1 MSSLDSHQSNAESS
15 QSLIGFRDWLHRGLL
30 CLSAILLATTFPA
43 LAAPGTPSRI
53 VSLDLCMDWIL
64 AHHADP
70 AQVASLSPLHRQY
83 PVDWLDDNWPTHDGS
98 LEQIVQ
104 LQPDLVLAG
113 QFSALLLRERLRTLG
128 YRVEVMPLPSTLE
141 QVEAYERRLLD
152 LIGRDPAL
160 AATAPPPTT
169 LDERAPRLLL
179 LDANAIG
186 TGPETFEHRILEQA
200 GWRNYLQTPGLVR
213 LDLEQIVSDPPDAIL
228 FAAPEH

>member
-43 LAAPGTPSRI
+43 LAAPGTPARI

-70 AQVASLSPLHRQY
+70 AQVVALSPMHKRY
-83 PVDWLDDNWPTHDGS
+83 PIQWIKDGWPTHHGS
-98 LEQIVQ
+98 LAQVVE

-113 QFSALLLRERLRTLG
+113 QYSALLLRERLRSLG

-152 LIGRDPAL
+152 LIGQ
-160 AATAPPPTT
+160 
-169 LDERAPRLLL
+169 
-179 LDANAIG
+179 IG
-186 TGPETFEHRILEQA
+186 R
-200 GWRNYLQTPGLVR
+200 
-213 LDLEQIVSDPPDAIL
+213 
-228 FAAPEH
+228 